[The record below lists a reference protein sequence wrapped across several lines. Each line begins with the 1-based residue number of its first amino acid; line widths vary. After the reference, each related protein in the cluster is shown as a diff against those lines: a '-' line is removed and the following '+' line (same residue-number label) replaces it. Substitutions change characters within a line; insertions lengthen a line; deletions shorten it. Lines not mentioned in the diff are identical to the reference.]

1 MARPLAGALSPP
13 VLPAHPATAGRDHA
27 TVTTAAPERLQRI
40 VDLFA
45 GAPKELRVQA
55 LLDYSR
61 RLPPLPPDLAG
72 NRHTMER
79 VPECQ
84 TPFFLSTSVGD
95 DGRVSLWFDVPAEA
109 PTTRGFAAVL
119 AGGLD
124 GAPAEEVLAT
134 PDDFYLR
141 MGLAEVIS
149 SLRLRGMG
157 AILARLKRQVRDQ
170 LAAPGRPPA
179 GDRTAPPG

>member
-1 MARPLAGALSPP
+1 M
-13 VLPAHPATAGRDHA
+13 
-27 TVTTAAPERLQRI
+27 TTAAPAPERLQRI

-61 RLPPLPPDLAG
+61 RLPPLPPSLVG
-72 NRHTMER
+72 NRDAMEQ

-84 TPFFLSTSVGD
+84 TPFFLATEVD
-95 DGRVSLWFDVPAEA
+95 DGGRVHLYFDVPAEA
-109 PTTRGFAAVL
+109 PTTRGFAGIL

-124 GAPAEEVLAT
+124 GATPDEVLAT
-134 PDDFYLR
+134 PNDFYAS

-157 AILARLKRQVRDQ
+157 AILARLKRQVREHVEQ
-170 LAAPGRPPA
+170 RGAAAPPPPPPA
-179 GDRTAPPG
+179 PSPPSS

>member
-1 MARPLAGALSPP
+1 M
-13 VLPAHPATAGRDHA
+13 
-27 TVTTAAPERLQRI
+27 TTAAPERLQRI

-61 RLPPLPPDLAG
+61 RLPPLPRHLAG
-72 NRHTMER
+72 NRQAMEQ

-84 TPFFLSTSVGD
+84 TPFFLSTEVD
-95 DGRVSLWFDVPAEA
+95 EDGRVKLWFDVPAEA
-109 PTTRGFAAVL
+109 PTTRGFAGIL

-124 GAPAEEVLAT
+124 GATAEEVLAT
-134 PDDFYLR
+134 PNDFYTR

-170 LAAPGRPPA
+170 VDARGGGDGEPA
-179 GDRTAPPG
+179 SA